1 MGKSNQ
7 AGGNVLMVL
16 LAQLWSY
23 TGALA
28 SVAVFAGVLGLGLLH
43 VFGKM
48 GEGAHILCYSGACN
62 PAGNVA
68 PYGLGFLGRNLLPRH
83 PHVQVLA
90 DKECRTQSV
99 RRVDE
104 NGAVVP
110 FPGSQVAEQRVEYDA
125 QGRVLRRRNLGA
137 DGSPAADA
145 HGVSQRVF
153 EYDAAG
159 RLIHEAFLGA
169 DGKPVLPKFPGYA
182 HRRLSYDGKG
192 RLLVV
197 RHLDVAEKP
206 VVNAAGE
213 SRIEYIYDDDELHYT
228 TRRNMVNEIPTDNA
242 DGFALEITETLPDKR
257 GARCVRFN
265 AAGMPV
271 AFHPAADAVCE
282 HLVRLNEN
290 GYLEWEC
297 YAAANGLPAV
307 HPDTGYA
314 ERVCAYSPEG
324 RLLREWFWNAQ
335 GREAAR
341 SERCHIHTL
350 PDAHHCLSLFTD
362 GHTEVTSELP

>member
-1 MGKSNQ
+1 
-7 AGGNVLMVL
+7 MVL
-16 LAQLWSY
+16 LAQLWAY

-48 GEGAHILCYSGACN
+48 GEGEHILCYSGACN
-62 PAGNVA
+62 PAGNAV
-68 PYGLGFLGRNLLPRH
+68 PHGLGFLGRNLLLRH
-83 PHVQVLA
+83 PHVQVLS
-90 DKECRTQSV
+90 DDDRRTQSV

-104 NGAVVP
+104 TGAVVP
-110 FPGSQVAEQRVEYDA
+110 FPGSHVAEQRVEYDA

-137 DGSPAADA
+137 DGSPVADA

-159 RLIHEAFLGA
+159 RLIHESFLGA

-182 HRRLSYDGKG
+182 HRWLSYDGKG

-213 SRIEYIYDDDELHYT
+213 SRIEYIYDDDEQHFI
-228 TRRNMVNEIPTDNA
+228 TRRNMVNEKPTDNA
-242 DGFALEITETLPDKR
+242 AGFALEITEMLPDKR
-257 GARCVRFN
+257 GARRVRFN
-265 AAGMPV
+265 AAGNPV
-271 AFHPAADAVCE
+271 VFHPAAEAVCE
-282 HLVRLNEN
+282 HLVRRNAQ
-290 GYLEWEC
+290 GQTEWEC
-297 YAAANGLPAV
+297 YTAANGLPAV

-314 ERVCAYSPEG
+314 ERVCEYSPEG
-324 RLLREWFWNAQ
+324 RLQREWFWNAQ
-335 GREAAR
+335 GHEADCCER
-341 SERCHIHTL
+341 SHIHTL
-350 PDAHHCLSLFTD
+350 PDAHHCLSVFTD
-362 GHTEVTSELP
+362 GHTEVTHESP